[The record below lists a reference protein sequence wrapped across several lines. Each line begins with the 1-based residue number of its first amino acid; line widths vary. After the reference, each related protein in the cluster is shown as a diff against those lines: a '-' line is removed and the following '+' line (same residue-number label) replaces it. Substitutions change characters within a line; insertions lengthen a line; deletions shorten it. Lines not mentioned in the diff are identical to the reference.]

1 MEEFIKKMEN
11 EALIKSKYKEK
22 LKSLLNDAKK
32 ESKGDYRM
40 SHLTLGKR
48 YEKLLELF
56 MREGVYTVYND
67 KQQIIHYSINK
78 FKTIE
83 EIRNEKLNGLGI

>member
-1 MEEFIKKMEN
+1 MSDSRI
-11 EALIKSKYKEK
+11 
-22 LKSLLNDAKK
+22 LLCVD
-32 ESKGDYRM
+32 DRM